1 MTSQLEIL
9 QNNLQLTTQ
18 ITQGIE
24 SEISEQGTDKK
35 VELLRSKIRTK
46 ESYKNVSS
54 AEMTK
59 IIIANSRNKKHQ
71 RDQ

>member
-1 MTSQLEIL
+1 MNDLLAWNFTEQPVA
-9 QNNLQLTTQ
+9 NNTNYA
-18 ITQGIE
+18 E
-24 SEISEQGTDKK
+24 DREQETDEK

-59 IIIANSRNKKHQ
+59 IIIPDSRNKKQ
-71 RDQ
+71 LRDQ

>member
-1 MTSQLEIL
+1 MNDLLAWNFTEQPVA
-9 QNNLQLTTQ
+9 NNTNYA
-18 ITQGIE
+18 GDR
-24 SEISEQGTDKK
+24 EQETDEK

-59 IIIANSRNKKHQ
+59 IIIPDSRNKKQ
-71 RDQ
+71 LRDQ